1 LNSHLQQH
9 PWQSRIA
16 AFIRSLPD
24 SGRRKR
30 WRVIAQLAA
39 SSVPANPRRA
49 AGPQAGGVI
58 AENARLGADQDR

>member
-1 LNSHLQQH
+1 LNTHTQPH

-30 WRVIAQLAA
+30 WRVIARLAA
-39 SSVPANPRRA
+39 SSVPTNTRRT
-49 AGPQAGGVI
+49 GPHAGGVI
-58 AENARLGADQDR
+58 AENAHPATDQER